1 MPDRRCFDGGD
12 GSVCKE
18 GTTPGRDPAHPEIEV
33 RRRAYYCTP
42 QAGRPSLTP
51 QTGPGAGQGPGASAG
66 SPPKRVRIKICG
78 VSTPAGAALAAELG
92 ADYIGLNFWA
102 GSPRRVGVEQAREIA
117 SAAGGRVA
125 RVGVFVDSP
134 AAEIERIVE
143 EVGLDLVQF
152 SGHEGAAEVAPFA
165 ARAIKAFRTGGD
177 PGGAALA
184 DFAAVWGWLFD
195 APHATLMGGT
205 GEAWDWARVPD
216 AAAAGRAA
224 AGRGAAGEAA
234 AGRGAVGPRLFLAG
248 GIGPGNVRRALAAC
262 RPFALDVCSR
272 VESAPGIKDPGLL
285 RRLFEEVRDGEAPR
299 APA

>member
-1 MPDRRCFDGGD
+1 MPAERMRSGG
-12 GSVCKE
+12 
-18 GTTPGRDPAHPEIEV
+18 
-33 RRRAYYCTP
+33 
-42 QAGRPSLTP
+42 
-51 QTGPGAGQGPGASAG
+51 GPGASAG
-66 SPPKRVRIKICG
+66 SAPRKVRIKICG
-78 VSTPAGAALAAELG
+78 IATPAGAALAAELG

-205 GEAWDWARVPD
+205 GEVWDWSRVPS
-216 AAAAGRAA
+216 A
-224 AGRGAAGEAA
+224 EAA
-234 AGRGAVGPRLFLAG
+234 GPRLFLAG